1 MSEVSQTTEPAFGSQ
16 SRNAAVA
23 PKGAHRADPALRV
36 QVFAGDGDCPRGAV
50 RGRTKPQNTEDTE
63 DTEDTEETLA
73 TRHRDERN
81 GPVRATSGWKSS
93 LLQCPRHRRTSDK

>member
-1 MSEVSQTTEPAFGSQ
+1 MSEVSQTTKPAFGSQ

-50 RGRTKPQNTEDTE
+50 RGRTKLQS
-63 DTEDTEETLA
+63 TEETLA

-81 GPVRATSGWKSS
+81 GRVRATSGWKSS
-93 LLQCPRHRRTSDK
+93 LLQFPRHRRSSDK